1 MSTNVF
7 PLFKLK
13 REEDFADVFAF
24 MQQHFRVQEPITRAL
39 DTKEEESADFY
50 TDLCNG
56 GFKTAGIS
64 FGVRNADGE
73 LIAVAL
79 NGRCT
84 HEELGRTP
92 PVDKRDFTQGPSLL
106 SQDQPVVCVFAAE
119 IGDGPYTF
127 RNANRLLVFIE
138 HVEAG
143 LFAHLPPNAR
153 IFKMDILAVRADY
166 CRRRIASALLSASLQ
181 AAREAGCTHVAT
193 CATAQASQRLFKSR
207 GFQTVRCVRFADFL
221 DQTRAVYS
229 GVHDGGD
236 AARMMLLELS

>member
-1 MSTNVF
+1 MSSNEF

-39 DTKEEESADFY
+39 GTKEEESADFY

-64 FGVRNADGE
+64 FGVRNAAGE

-79 NGRCT
+79 NGQCT
-84 HEELGRTP
+84 YEELGRTP
-92 PVDKRDFTQGPSLL
+92 PVNKRDFTQGFSHLFPPLITHR
-106 SQDQPVVCVFAAE
+106 VFAAE
-119 IGDGPYTF
+119 INDGPYTF

-153 IFKMDILAVRADY
+153 IFKMDILAVRSDY
-166 CRRRIASALLSASLQ
+166 CRRGIASTLLSTSLQ

-207 GFQTVRCVRFADFL
+207 GFRTLRSVRFADFS
-221 DQTRAVYS
+221 DQQRAVYA

-236 AARMMLLELS
+236 AARLMLLELS